1 MKTQQ
6 IARAGLCVALLAV
19 SAWISIPLGPIP
31 FTLQTLAL
39 ALLPAVLDR
48 KTAILT
54 VAGYLLLGAIGLPVF
69 SGFSGG
75 IVRIVGPTG
84 GFLWGFLVAIALA
97 TTVVDDLPKS
107 MPLFARVLVADV
119 LLLVVSYACG
129 TIQLMMVAS
138 MGVAPALAAAVTPF
152 IVPDAIKLA
161 VGAGV
166 GCAVARA
173 LPQQTVAH
181 QGA

>member
-19 SAWISIPLGPIP
+19 SAWISIPLGPVP

-48 KTAILT
+48 PAALAT
-54 VAGYLLLGAIGLPVF
+54 VAVYLLLGAVGLPVF

-84 GFLWGFLVAIALA
+84 GFLWGFLIGIFVATSL
-97 TTVVDDLPKS
+97 VKVLPS
-107 MPLFARVLVADV
+107 SWSLVTRVLVGDIA
-119 LLLVVSYACG
+119 LLFISYVCG
-129 TIQLMMVAS
+129 TAQLMIVAS
-138 MGVAPALAAAVTPF
+138 MDIAPALAAAVLPF
-152 IVPDAIKLA
+152 IIPDAVKLA
-161 VGAGV
+161 VGASIGA
-166 GCAVARA
+166 AVARA
-173 LPQQTVAH
+173 LPTTATSAQ
-181 QGA
+181 